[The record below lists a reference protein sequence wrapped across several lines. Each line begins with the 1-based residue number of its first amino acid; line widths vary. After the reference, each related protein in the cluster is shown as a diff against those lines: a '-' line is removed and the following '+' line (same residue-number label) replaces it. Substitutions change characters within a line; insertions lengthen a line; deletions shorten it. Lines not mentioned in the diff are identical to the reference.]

1 MNDRVAWLSP
11 LVGFKE
17 VTGERVSYSI
27 TGSALANSD
36 SSPAVYRNPEREPQR
51 KAQNRAGESG
61 GELGMG
67 SFQPANRQASDW
79 SLAVQVTG
87 SFENSDLG

>member
-1 MNDRVAWLSP
+1 
-11 LVGFKE
+11 
-17 VTGERVSYSI
+17 
-27 TGSALANSD
+27 
-36 SSPAVYRNPEREPQR
+36 
-51 KAQNRAGESG
+51 
-61 GELGMG
+61 MG